1 MREMKLNQLYEINTM
16 DELISL
22 KDSLNLTERQEEI
35 FMKRFN
41 KGHSIIELS
50 MELNLSTSTINRELS
65 KIAKKIKKI
74 VLNDQKRTS

>member
-1 MREMKLNQLYEINTM
+1 MNLNQLYEINTM

-65 KIAKKIKKI
+65 KIAKKIEKI
-74 VLNDQKRTS
+74 VLNGRERTS

>member
-1 MREMKLNQLYEINTM
+1 MKLNQLYEINTM

-65 KIAKKIKKI
+65 KIAKKIEKI
-74 VLNDQKRTS
+74 VLSDRERTS

>member
-1 MREMKLNQLYEINTM
+1 MKLNQLYEINTM

-41 KGHSIIELS
+41 KGYSIIELS

-65 KIAKKIKKI
+65 KIAKKIEKI
-74 VLNDQKRTS
+74 VLNDQERTS

>member
-1 MREMKLNQLYEINTM
+1 M

-65 KIAKKIKKI
+65 KIAKKIEKI
-74 VLNDQKRTS
+74 VLIDQERTS

>member
-1 MREMKLNQLYEINTM
+1 MKLNQLYEINTM

-65 KIAKKIKKI
+65 KIAKKIERI
-74 VLNDQKRTS
+74 VFTDQREN

>member
-1 MREMKLNQLYEINTM
+1 M

-65 KIAKKIKKI
+65 KIAKKIEKI
-74 VLNDQKRTS
+74 VLNDRERTS

>member
-1 MREMKLNQLYEINTM
+1 MKLNQLYEINTM

-65 KIAKKIKKI
+65 KIAKKIEKI
-74 VLNDQKRTS
+74 VLNDQERTS

>member
-1 MREMKLNQLYEINTM
+1 MKLNQLYEINTM

-65 KIAKKIKKI
+65 KIAKKIEKI
-74 VLNDQKRTS
+74 VLIDQERTS

>member
-1 MREMKLNQLYEINTM
+1 MKLNQLYEIDTM
-16 DELISL
+16 EKLISL

-65 KIAKKIKKI
+65 KIAKKIEKI
-74 VLNDQKRTS
+74 VPNDRERTS

>member
-1 MREMKLNQLYEINTM
+1 MKLNQLYEINTM

-22 KDSLNLTERQEEI
+22 KDSLNLTERQGEI

-65 KIAKKIKKI
+65 KIAKKIEKI
-74 VLNDQKRTS
+74 VLNDRERTS

>member
-1 MREMKLNQLYEINTM
+1 MKLNQLYEINTM

-22 KDSLNLTERQEEI
+22 KDSLNLAERQEEI
-35 FMKRFN
+35 FMKRLN

-65 KIAKKIKKI
+65 KIAKKIEKI
-74 VLNDQKRTS
+74 VLNDQERTS

>member
-1 MREMKLNQLYEINTM
+1 MKLNQLYEINTM

-41 KGHSIIELS
+41 KGHSILELS

-65 KIAKKIKKI
+65 KIAKKIEKI
-74 VLNDQKRTS
+74 VLNDQERTS

>member
-1 MREMKLNQLYEINTM
+1 M

-65 KIAKKIKKI
+65 KIAKKVEKI
-74 VLNDQKRTS
+74 VLNDRERTS

>member
-1 MREMKLNQLYEINTM
+1 MKLNQLYEIDTM

-22 KDSLNLTERQEEI
+22 RDSLNLTERQEEI

-65 KIAKKIKKI
+65 KIAKKIEKI
-74 VLNDQKRTS
+74 VLNDRERTS

>member
-1 MREMKLNQLYEINTM
+1 M

-65 KIAKKIKKI
+65 KIAKKIEKI
-74 VLNDQKRTS
+74 VLNNPERTS

>member
-1 MREMKLNQLYEINTM
+1 M

-50 MELNLSTSTINRELS
+50 MELNLSTSTINRELN
-65 KIAKKIKKI
+65 KIAKKIEKI
-74 VLNDQKRTS
+74 VLNDRERTS

>member
-1 MREMKLNQLYEINTM
+1 MKLNQLYEINTM

-65 KIAKKIKKI
+65 KIAKKIEKI
-74 VLNDQKRTS
+74 VLNDRERTS